1 MKKLFSIILAV
12 IMLLSAISSAAA
24 DNSPIRIWVAENA
37 KEFTEAQINEFVAAN
52 PEYAGYSYV
61 VEPMGEGDAAGEVIA
76 DIESAAD
83 VFGFAQDQMSRLI
96 AAGALSQVKDENARK
111 IEAENDAGS
120 VKAAKVGD
128 KIYAYPMT
136 SDNGYFMYYDKTVLT
151 DPTDLARIL
160 ADCEAA
166 GKNFYM
172 EINSGWYQPA
182 FFFAYGCK
190 LSYETD
196 NAGTYTGL
204 KTDYASEAGVKAL
217 KAMIEMA
224 KSPAFQNGSSLTTA
238 TNVGAIIDGVWD
250 ENTAKELFGSNYA
263 AAKLPSVNGVQ
274 LSGFG
279 GFKMMGVKQQGNA
292 DRQSACDALAAYL
305 TSGDVQLARYRA
317 LGWGPSNLAAQQDE
331 AIQSDAALSALAE
344 QLPYTV
350 PQGQI
355 PGYYWDAASEL
366 GDDILS
372 HRLQDA
378 DDATLL
384 SVLKTLSEKF
394 RGSIPDTG
402 TDDPG
407 QGDIAPAQAIYDF
420 VNRNYSLILS
430 READPEGQK
439 NWAEALAKG
448 TISGGELMYGFV
460 NSEEF
465 KQKPLS
471 NEEKVEIM
479 YNVMLG
485 RGSDPEGLEH
495 WVLQL
500 NLGMSINAIA
510 AGFVGSQ
517 EFIGLCSD
525 YGIQNGTYRI
535 DEDRDRNAGVTGFVN
550 RCYDKALSRNPDT
563 DGLNYWCGQL
573 LGKNQT
579 AQQVAH
585 GFIESE
591 EMKNKGQ
598 SNEEYVRTM
607 YELFLDREPDADG
620 FRYWTEKLAAG
631 ESRETIENG
640 FAQSVEFR
648 EIVAGY
654 GVE

>member
-1 MKKLFSIILAV
+1 MKKLFSILLTV
-12 IMLLSAISSAAA
+12 IVLSSVISFAAA
-24 DNSPIRIWVAENA
+24 DDSSIKVWVSGNA
-37 KEFTEAQINEFVAAN
+37 LDFTLSQIKEFVALN
-52 PEYAGYSYV
+52 PEYSGYKYV
-61 VEPMGEGDAAGEVIA
+61 VESMGEGDAAGEAIA
-76 DIESAAD
+76 DLGAAAD
-83 VFGFAQDQMSRLI
+83 VFGFAQDQLSRLI
-96 AAGALSQVKDENARK
+96 QAGALSQVNEEEAKK
-111 IEAENDAGS
+111 IEAENDAGA
-120 VKAAKVGD
+120 VKAARIGD

-136 SDNGYFMYYDKTVLT
+136 SDNGYFMYYDKTVLSN
-151 DPTDLARIL
+151 PSDLNQIL

-182 FFFAYGCK
+182 FFFAYGCN

-196 NAGTYTGL
+196 NEGAFTNISTN
-204 KTDYASEAGVKAL
+204 YASEAGVKAL
-217 KAMIEMA
+217 KAMIAMVN
-224 KSPAFQNGSSLTTA
+224 SPAFQNGSSLSAA

-250 ENTAKELFGSNYA
+250 AAAAKEIFGDNYA
-263 AAKLPSVNGVQ
+263 AAKLPAVNGVQ

-279 GFKMMGVKQQGNA
+279 GFKLMGAKPQADAKKQA
-292 DRQSACDALAAYL
+292 ACDALAAYL
-305 TSGDVQLARYRA
+305 TSGDVQLARYKA
-317 LGWGPSNLAAQQDE
+317 IGWGPSNLAAQQDE
-331 AIQSDAALSALAE
+331 AIQSDAALSALAD
-344 QLPYTV
+344 QLPYTI

-355 PGYYWDAASEL
+355 PGDYWSAATGL

-372 HRLQDA
+372 KKLNNA
-378 DDATLL
+378 DDAALL
-384 SVLKTLSEKF
+384 SVLKDLSNKF
-394 RGSIPDTG
+394 RGGIPDTD

-407 QGDIAPAQAIYDF
+407 QDVVNPAQAIYDF

-439 NWAEALAKG
+439 YWAEALAKR

-460 NSEEF
+460 NSDEF

-485 RGSDPEGLEH
+485 RGSDPAGKVY
-495 WVLQL
+495 WVDQL

-525 YGIQNGTYRI
+525 YGINNGTYRI
-535 DEDRDRNAGVTGFVN
+535 DEDRDKNAGVTGFVN

-563 DGLNYWCGQL
+563 DGLNYWCGKL
-573 LGKNQT
+573 LDKNMT

-585 GFIESE
+585 GFIDSQ
-591 EMKNKGQ
+591 EMKDSNL
-598 SNEEYVRTM
+598 SNEDYVTRM
-607 YELFLDREPDADG
+607 YELFLDREPDQDG

-631 ESRETIENG
+631 ESRGTIEEG
-640 FAQSVEFR
+640 FAQSVEFGD
-648 EIVAGY
+648 IVAGY
-654 GVE
+654 GIE